1 MATISK
7 NTTATLAGTGW
18 VGGTVPGTDDIA
30 LIGSDASGLANITS
44 WGVSALDTSATE
56 MSSSFTGTR
65 LDMDTASTS
74 ARYRLYNVSTARVNG
89 IYSLYVADNK
99 TLGIGQVV
107 QLRGPTEERAV
118 HRWYIGAGGGFI
130 LNPINATDRYGNLN
144 ASVGAGLALRI
155 VKEGPGYAYVS
166 RSSSALPAIT
176 LAGGFTIRDGSIYL
190 DGFTSADPLGVSVA
204 GVNDSHTLIFDPDSV
219 AAQPTLRF
227 LVNQTTARTVPN
239 PVTVNTRGTITAESG
254 FTATMTGAAAGTGTL
269 TIGGAGN
276 VAWNNNIACSLQ
288 VDGLLTMG
296 LNNRIGSVSGLTIS
310 GGGTIAMNNGDLG
323 ADSAITATGH
333 TGAITGTCTIKGG
346 VSDFASDFQGTV
358 TIGGGIITLRGASI
372 GSVASVG
379 NFSTLT
385 VRNTISGGGGG
396 STTLNGNGTLNFAAA
411 GKFADT
417 RIIAATATTTIGLSE
432 AASIA
437 SPINATDTSTI
448 TLRTTDTTTN
458 TYSGTLNSSGASGT
472 TKVMALT
479 DGTLILSGSVTGAAG
494 RTYNLNADSG
504 YAGTIRVTGSGFT
517 TSSVTLSRGKL
528 DLNRV
533 GSIGLG
539 GGLTA
544 ATNATVACYSTG
556 AYAAQLTGNLT
567 LSAGAIMKFGTA

>member
-1 MATISK
+1 MPTIYKTADSAWTTWSAAATNQTDGVVDSTA
-7 NTTATLAGTGW
+7 NPTTAFTIVSISVFLSSLRIESTFNPSGNTLAVTGGSGYSAALSSYNTPSGYTLYLAPGKTASFNYIGFNDTYFNDHVVYVDSNARLNTNARRVGTTAIANVTKSGPGTW
-18 VGGTVPGTDDIA
+18 RISSTENSSLATASDLTSITIAEGTLLTESGTANPFGTTNTLRFDGGTLQVGVTRSF
-30 LIGSDASGLANITS
+30 GNFTS
-44 WGVSALDTSATE
+44 VL
-56 MSSSFTGTR
+56 
-65 LDMDTASTS
+65 
-74 ARYRLYNVSTARVNG
+74 
-89 IYSLYVADNK
+89 
-99 TLGIGQVV
+99 
-107 QLRGPTEERAV
+107 
-118 HRWYIGAGGGFI
+118 AGGG
-130 LNPINATDRYGNLN
+130 
-144 ASVGAGLALRI
+144 
-155 VKEGPGYAYVS
+155 
-166 RSSSALPAIT
+166 
-176 LAGGFTIRDGSIYL
+176 TIS
-190 DGFTSADPLGVSVA
+190 PNA
-204 GVNDSHTLIFDPDSV
+204 GV
-219 AAQPTLRF
+219 
-227 LVNQTTARTVPN
+227 
-239 PVTVNTRGTITAESG
+239 
-254 FTATMTGAAAGTGTL
+254 TATFTNSPAGTGTL

-276 VAWNNNIACSLQ
+276 VAWNNNIERSL
-288 VDGLLTMG
+288 VVNGLLTMG
-296 LNNRIGSVSGLTIS
+296 LNNRIGSASGLTIS

-358 TIGGGIITLRGASI
+358 NIGGGIITLRGASS

-417 RIIAATATTTIGLSE
+417 RSIAATATTTIGLSE

-437 SPINATDTSTI
+437 SPINATDTTTI

-567 LSAGAIMKFGTA
+567 LSAGSIMKFGAA